1 MSSWRNLNINST
13 ISDTSRYLLKKFTFS
28 KLFLAGVI
36 ALFASMVSDAYNYA
50 RGVFGTNVYSL
61 IPIILVIIGLGLV
74 SYDFWRRMH

>member
-1 MSSWRNLNINST
+1 MA
-13 ISDTSRYLLKKFTFS
+13 KFTFS

-36 ALFASMVSDAYNYA
+36 ALFGSMISDVYNYA
-50 RGVFGTNVYSL
+50 RGVFAPNVYSL